1 MAVRTITVKILM
13 FDMAPSGAPAS
24 PQIRAAVSD
33 NPRMVRKFHQQ
44 ALQPPS
50 RVPGLLSKLFSES
63 QNRNDTVLKSDLK

>member
-1 MAVRTITVKILM
+1 
-13 FDMAPSGAPAS
+13 
-24 PQIRAAVSD
+24 
-33 NPRMVRKFHQQ
+33 MVRKFHQQ